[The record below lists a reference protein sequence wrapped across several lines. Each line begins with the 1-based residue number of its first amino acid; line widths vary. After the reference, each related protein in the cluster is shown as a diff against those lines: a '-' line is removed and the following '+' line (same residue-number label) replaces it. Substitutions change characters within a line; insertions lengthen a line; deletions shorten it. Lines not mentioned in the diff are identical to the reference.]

1 MIGFEEA
8 AARVLALAAPL
19 DSETVGLDE
28 AFDRVLAR
36 PLAAAVDAPAAP
48 TSAMDGYAVREA
60 DLAGAPVTLP
70 VCDVIFAGRADPSP
84 LPPGQCARIFTG
96 APLPP
101 GADRVVMQENV
112 VEEDGRARFAQAPA
126 GGRHVRAR
134 GSDFKG
140 GETLL
145 AAGTGLTAQRLV
157 AAASADV
164 ATVSVVRR
172 PKVLVL
178 ATGDELAEPGTSRT
192 RPGTI
197 PESVSFG
204 VLGLARQWGAEVLG
218 RRRLADAPEDLEQ
231 AAALALTGADIVVV
245 TGGASVGEKDHARA
259 MFESSGLEFVFSKV
273 AIKPGKPV
281 WIGRAGGRIVVGL
294 PGNPTSAL
302 VTARLFLAPL
312 VAGLAGRDPAG
323 ALAWE
328 TAVLTES
335 LPPTGDRETFMRGR
349 RTAGGVGLVSS
360 QDSGAQKALAECD
373 VLIRRTAGAPA
384 VDSGD
389 AVDVLPF

>member
-1 MIGFEEA
+1 MIGFDEA
-8 AARVLALAAPL
+8 AARVLALAGAL
-19 DSETVGLDE
+19 DCETVGLDE
-28 AFDRVLAR
+28 AFDRILAR
-36 PLAAAVDAPAAP
+36 PLKAAVDAPAAA

-60 DLAGAPVTLP
+60 DLTRTPVDLP
-70 VCDVIFAGRADPSP
+70 VCDVIFAGRADPPP
-84 LPPGQCARIFTG
+84 LPSGRCARIFTG

-101 GADRVVMQENV
+101 GADRVIMQETV
-112 VEEDGRARFAQAPA
+112 GEADGRARFAQAPT

-134 GSDFKG
+134 GSDFLAG
-140 GETLL
+140 DTLL
-145 AAGTGLTAQRLV
+145 AAGARLTAQRLV

-178 ATGDELAEPGTSRT
+178 ATGDELAEPGTSRS

-204 VLGLARQWGAEVLG
+204 VMGLARQWGAEALG
-218 RRRLADAPEDLEQ
+218 RRRLADAPDDLEQ
-231 AAALALTGADIVVV
+231 AAALALAEADIVVV

-281 WIGRAGGRIVVGL
+281 WIGRAAGRIVVGL

-302 VTARLFLAPL
+302 VTARLFLAPII
-312 VAGLAGRDPAG
+312 AGLAGGDPQA

-328 TAVLTES
+328 TAELTEP
-335 LPPTGDRETFMRGR
+335 LPPTGDRETFLRGR
-349 RTAGGVGLVSS
+349 RTGGGAGLVSS

-373 VLIRRTAGAPA
+373 LLIRRAAGAPA
-384 VDSGD
+384 AAAGD
-389 AVDVLPF
+389 RVDVLRF